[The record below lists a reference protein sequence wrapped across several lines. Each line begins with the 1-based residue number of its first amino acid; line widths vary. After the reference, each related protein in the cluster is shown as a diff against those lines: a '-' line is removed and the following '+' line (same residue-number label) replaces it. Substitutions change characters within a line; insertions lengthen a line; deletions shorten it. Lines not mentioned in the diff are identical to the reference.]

1 MHMQLHTV
9 VINVMLICARCL
21 LLLRA
26 ALSMYVLHTR
36 VPCSLSHVACAILVS
51 RAWLLPIGT
60 LFSFRFLLIPFS
72 FLASIY
78 LVVKSTPSQ
87 WNFPTRSGFVA
98 VLGVPCP
105 GSIPSRTSW
114 LVRVWLLS
122 AAFPLR
128 RIPGMVTGGRASW
141 EKIQHHD
148 PRGKYDLGC
157 NSQISPA
164 HRSAREVWP
173 CGLGSP
179 YKPPFVSPYLSFAC
193 TGESSASSL
202 QSVPVL

>member
-1 MHMQLHTV
+1 MTPSHSMGVYFPPTPRQIYLLNLYVVSVYDVLRYAMLLWIHCYMYMDMHMQLHTV

-36 VPCSLSHVACAILVS
+36 VPCSLPRVACAILFS

-78 LVVKSTPSQ
+78 FVVKSRPSQ

-122 AAFPLR
+122 AAFPCVEFQ
-128 RIPGMVTGGRASW
+128 GW
-141 EKIQHHD
+141 
-148 PRGKYDLGC
+148 
-157 NSQISPA
+157 
-164 HRSAREVWP
+164 
-173 CGLGSP
+173 
-179 YKPPFVSPYLSFAC
+179 
-193 TGESSASSL
+193 
-202 QSVPVL
+202 